1 MIDSISIRRAWIRK
15 TLVALIKE
23 WAKGTLIRGCSD
35 LYTNL
40 TAVLNVYGNSEDF
53 KALWYPVMGE
63 ECNYNIAI

>member
-23 WAKGTLIRGCSD
+23 WAKGTLIRGHSD

-40 TAVLNVYGNSEDF
+40 TAVLNVYDNSENF
-53 KALWYPVMGE
+53 KAVWISSDGRRMKL
-63 ECNYNIAI
+63 

>member
-23 WAKGTLIRGCSD
+23 RAKGTLIRGRSD

-40 TAVLNVYGNSEDF
+40 TAVLNVYGNSENF
-53 KALWYPVMGE
+53 KAVWISSDGRRMKL
-63 ECNYNIAI
+63 